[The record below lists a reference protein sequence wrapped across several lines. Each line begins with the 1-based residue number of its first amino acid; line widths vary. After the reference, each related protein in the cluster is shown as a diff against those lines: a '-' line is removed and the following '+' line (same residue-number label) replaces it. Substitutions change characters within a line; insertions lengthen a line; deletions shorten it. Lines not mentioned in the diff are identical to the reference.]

1 MGYELASGLWV
12 AGWLANTRSYDAD
25 KLMYETLGKLTHSP
39 PPPLLSERLYFH
51 RTIIKTLQSQ
61 LGCSIRAFYQS
72 VVLINTLP
80 ALLAHSVQINQQQ
93 EKPLS
98 LSQEW

>member
-39 PPPLLSERLYFH
+39 PPLLSERLYFH
-51 RTIIKTLQSQ
+51 RAIIKTLQSQ
-61 LGCSIRAFYQS
+61 VGFNRPFYQS
-72 VVLINTLP
+72 AVLINTLP
-80 ALLAHSVQINQQQ
+80 ALLALQLQINQQQ
-93 EKPLS
+93 PTLEC
-98 LSQEW
+98 